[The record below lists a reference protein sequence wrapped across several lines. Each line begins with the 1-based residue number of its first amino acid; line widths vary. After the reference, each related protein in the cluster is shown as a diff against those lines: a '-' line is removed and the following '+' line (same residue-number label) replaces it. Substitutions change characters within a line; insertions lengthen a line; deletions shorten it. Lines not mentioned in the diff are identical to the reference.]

1 MNTRS
6 FALISTMVLMSVSS
20 LAAWA
25 DNEDG
30 PRTSQDRQAAEH
42 ERGNGGDRILITNDD
57 GSVSLL
63 RRDPHNQTAPFKE
76 VDRVTLALVQPHWP
90 ANQYK
95 GNPDWWWIGLPT
107 GYVWGFKMERHE
119 SLSELIEPEHQ
130 VSVNAYTYYGV
141 MPGLPTAG
149 ENFSGVAPDGKTV
162 WNAAREIDEI
172 QEIDADPHSATFGT
186 ILTHIPVP
194 LSAQAGAGSKTL
206 GKMRPCDMSIT
217 PDGKFL
223 FEPDIGGETVTAVDI
238 KTKRVASQLRLYP
251 LNQSDP
257 TARVRP
263 FMLSTNGKIALVEVL
278 EGQGGYSVIDVS
290 DPYHMREIKR
300 ITQAD
305 GLGVRPSTNEFSPD
319 GKYAYL
325 ITTGTPTVPGVI
337 SVLDLASLKI
347 VNNIALPA
355 HCTPF
360 AGDFSTNGN
369 HFFVAC
375 PAVNS
380 VAVIDTHQQKL
391 MQTVAISGANPIPRG
406 VIVR

>member
-1 MNTRS
+1 MNIRS
-6 FALISTMVLMSVSS
+6 FALLSSMALMSVSS

-25 DNEDG
+25 GDE
-30 PRTSQDRQAAEH
+30 SH
-42 ERGNGGDRILITNDD
+42 ERGHGDDRILITNDD
-57 GSVSLL
+57 GSVTLL
-63 RRDPHNQTAPFKE
+63 RRDPHNAAAPFKE
-76 VDRVTLALVQPHWP
+76 VDRVNLALVQPHWP

-95 GNPDWWWIGLPT
+95 TKSDWWWIGLPT
-107 GYVWGFKMERHE
+107 GNISGFKMERHE
-119 SLSELIEPEHQ
+119 NLAELLEPENQ

-141 MPGLPTAG
+141 TPGLPTAG
-149 ENFSGVAPDGKTV
+149 ENFSGITPNGKAL

-172 QEIDADPHSATFGT
+172 QEIDTDPHSATFGT

-217 PDGKFL
+217 PNGKFL

-238 KTKRVASQLRLYP
+238 KTKQVASQLRLYP
-251 LNQSDP
+251 LDQTSP
-257 TARVRP
+257 SARVRP
-263 FMLSTNGKIALVEVL
+263 FMLTTNGKIALVEVL

-337 SVLDLASLKI
+337 SVLDLRSLAI
-347 VNNIALPA
+347 VKNIALPTN
-355 HCTPF
+355 CTPY

-375 PAVNS
+375 PSANA
-380 VAVIDTHQQKL
+380 VAVIDTHQQQL
-391 MQTVAISGANPIPRG
+391 VQTVALSGTNPIPRG